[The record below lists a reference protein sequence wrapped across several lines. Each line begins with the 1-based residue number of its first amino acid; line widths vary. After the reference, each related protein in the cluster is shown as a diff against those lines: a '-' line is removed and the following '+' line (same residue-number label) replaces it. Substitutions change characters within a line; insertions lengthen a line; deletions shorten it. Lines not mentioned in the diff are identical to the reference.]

1 MAAVKEPFQSASL
14 TLNAHQTALCL
25 IPPVPLIED
34 TNRLREL
41 YDPAFEKWPAH
52 VNLIYPFVS
61 FDRLPAA
68 VDLIRS
74 NISRWLSEGA
84 GARFQVCLNKPGHF
98 SHRHGNTVYLAPDD
112 VEVFLNLNDFRNAI
126 LEGFKQ
132 PANELPRGYQPH
144 LTIGQSKATDT
155 NARDY
160 LLSKAELLPPV
171 VWEVGQLAIMV
182 REKSAN
188 SNKMK
193 LWGTIDLDE
202 AAKFSQIA
210 AVPQDTEQD
219 QEGEKTSPTSANSE
233 ISLRDLH
240 LHVERG
246 GSDAETR
253 VTYKFSQ
260 GLGIWAPAEKHS
272 APEDEEQ
279 IPGAFKISSYNVL
292 VDSVHPPAR
301 DRYPTLLQTLISK
314 NSLADVLVLQEVSDD
329 FLTYIL
335 GHEPIQTMYPF
346 ATHGPPGQKGI
357 GPLPSLRN
365 VVALSRSN
373 FTWSWLP
380 FGTNHKGAA
389 ILSLT
394 GIGKMEESDFVPTII
409 AGVHLSSGLFDYA
422 IAARKEQL
430 QKLSDFLSTNYPNS
444 PKVIAGD
451 FNMTTSTITHEEAAE
466 NKLISPR
473 SLATLP
479 VLESMLQSAGYSD
492 SWLTAHTEMGD
503 MVSPS
508 RLQRDFTQLYDG
520 EQGATFDPLE
530 NTLAATSSHS
540 TANPRPHRYDRI
552 LFGKDDLKVT
562 GFNMFGFPVKKV
574 DKATGNIELQFPSD
588 HWGIRATL
596 EFDPNVGVGG
606 DILKRCSHLD
616 VKMAH
621 PGFDEPA
628 GLKACL
634 ADKSIVPSHED
645 ADERLSAFLLLKHL
659 IQHGSLPEHGQSQQV
674 DRSMFSIVVTPVGS
688 YGLGVW
694 TDSSDVD
701 CLCIGSISSK
711 VFFELA
717 IQRLRKVVGSGV
729 KILRKVKAATGTM
742 LELEIRGVKFD
753 LQYCPAAA
761 VAERWLEVPQLPRS
775 HPLFDLALL
784 PLMKL
789 QPYRDQAYLQRTIPN
804 PATFRL
810 LHRII
815 KAWAEQRGIYSS
827 KFGYLGGIHITMMLS
842 RLLKLLPPNPGSA
855 ADILCTFFNHYG
867 NFNWKQNVVYD
878 PVFHKKPPRYH
889 RTPRE
894 GMVILTLHT
903 PVMNVAR
910 SASIAAMRTIVNEMK
925 RAESMILEG
934 KICLTELVGIVPK
947 TGKSALASSADEFL
961 KSYNS
966 YIKIN
971 VQYWGLSLA
980 KGSSLV
986 GWLESR
992 SLVLLT
998 DLHRKFPDIQTRIW
1012 PARFTQDE
1020 GGENSSLEQDQR
1032 EYQGCYLIGLAKA
1045 DQATGPTSSLSKP
1058 DRKLAQDAL
1067 QASIDQFTNHIHSDK
1082 KYFDSAA
1089 AWVDVS
1095 HVKRNCL
1102 GPLKLDNRDWGD
1114 YIIQDNEFDESDSEY
1129 DDSDIHVDDND
1140 DDDEEE
1146 GEAAKANLLS
1156 STNKR
1161 TMHKSTD
1168 KPMST
1173 AKLRPA
1179 SHILSRLRWDP
1190 SLHSAEYIVG
1200 YEDRFLGAQEIPLD
1214 RWKSEQ
1220 TDEEFIPQHRILYFK
1235 RKADGRVVWDRETR
1249 RDEIFGSG
1257 MGKRGE

>member
-1 MAAVKEPFQSASL
+1 MADLKESSQATSL
-14 TLNAHQTALCL
+14 TLNAHQTALCF
-25 IPPVPLIED
+25 IPPDPLVED
-34 TNRLREL
+34 ANRLRAL
-41 YDPAFEKWPAH
+41 YDQAFEKWPAH

-74 NISRWLSEGA
+74 NLSSWLSEVVDT
-84 GARFQVCLNKPGHF
+84 RFQLRLNKPGHF
-98 SHRHGNTVYLAPDD
+98 SQRHGNIVYLAPDD
-112 VEVFLNLNDFRNAI
+112 GEGFLNLNDFRNAI

-132 PANELPRGYQPH
+132 PANEQNRGYQPH
-144 LTIGQSKATDT
+144 LTIGQSKANDD

-171 VWEVGQLAIMV
+171 EWEVGQLAIMI
-182 REKSAN
+182 REKTAN

-202 AAKFSQIA
+202 TAKFNQIA
-210 AVPQDTEQD
+210 ATPQDTEQCE
-219 QEGEKTSPTSANSE
+219 EGKKISPTSPTNLELSLQDLSLSSE
-233 ISLRDLH
+233 H
-240 LHVERG
+240 G
-246 GSDAETR
+246 GSGAESR
-253 VTYKFSQ
+253 VTYKFWEDV
-260 GLGIWAPAEKHS
+260 GIWAPAEAS
-272 APEDEEQ
+272 STPDDEEQ
-279 IPGAFKISSYNVL
+279 IPSTFKVSSYNVL
-292 VDSVHPPAR
+292 VDSVHPPAT

-314 NSLADVLVLQEVSDD
+314 ASAADVLVLQEVSDD
-329 FLTYIL
+329 FLAYIL
-335 GHEPIQTMYPF
+335 GHEVIQTIYPF
-346 ATHGPPGQKGI
+346 ATHGPPGQNGI

-365 VVALSRSN
+365 IVALSRSN

-380 FGTNHKGAA
+380 FSTNHKGAV

-394 GIGKMEESDFVPTII
+394 GIGKMEEAGFAPSII

-422 IAARKEQL
+422 VAARKQQL
-430 QKLSDFLSTNYPNS
+430 QRLSDFLSTNYASN

-466 NKLISPR
+466 KKSISPR
-473 SLATLP
+473 SIATLP
-479 VLESMLQSAGYSD
+479 VLESMLQSVGYSD
-492 SWLTAHTEMGD
+492 SWFIAHTGMGD

-508 RLQRDFTQLYDG
+508 RLERDFTLLYDG

-530 NTLAATSSHS
+530 NPLAATSSDS

-552 LFGKDDLKVT
+552 LFGKGDLKVT
-562 GFNMFGFPVKKV
+562 TFNMFGFPIKGI
-574 DKATGNIELQFPSD
+574 DETTGNTEMQFPSD
-588 HWGIRATL
+588 HWGIRASL
-596 EFDPNVGVGG
+596 EFDLNGGADGDSIARSAAPLNVK
-606 DILKRCSHLD
+606 L
-616 VKMAH
+616 AH
-621 PGFDEPA
+621 PDFDDPA
-628 GLKACL
+628 RLKVCL
-634 ADKSIVPSHED
+634 ADKSIVPPPED
-645 ADERLSAFLLLKHL
+645 AEKRKAAFSLLKHL
-659 IQHGSLPEHGQSQQV
+659 IQHGSLPEPGKCQNTT
-674 DRSMFSIVVTPVGS
+674 RSKFSIVVTSVGS

-701 CLCIGSISSK
+701 CLCVGSISSK

-717 IQRLRKVVGSGV
+717 IQRLRKGADSGV

-742 LELEIRGVKFD
+742 LELEISGVKFD

-775 HPLFDLALL
+775 NPLFDLALL

-789 QPYRDQAYLQRTIPN
+789 QPYRDQAYLQRTIQN

-815 KAWAEQRGIYSS
+815 KAWAKHRGIYSS

-867 NFNWKQNVVYD
+867 NFNWKEDVAYD
-878 PVFHKKPPRYH
+878 PIFHKKPPRYH

-910 SASIAAMRTIVNEMK
+910 SSSIPAMKTIVDEMK
-925 RAESMILEG
+925 RAENLISEG
-934 KICLTELVGIVPK
+934 NASWTELVEIEPK
-947 TGKSALASSADEFL
+947 TGKSALSSFADEFL

-971 VQYWGLSLA
+971 VQYWDLSLA

-992 SLVLLT
+992 CLVLLA

-1012 PARFTQDE
+1012 PARFARSEDND
-1020 GGENSSLEQDQR
+1020 NSTPAQEEC
-1032 EYQGCYLIGLAKA
+1032 EYQGCYLIGLTKA
-1045 DQATGPTSSLSKP
+1045 DDITDPTRTLSKP

-1067 QASIDQFTNHIHSDK
+1067 QASIDQFKSHIHSDA
-1082 KYFDSAA
+1082 KYFDSAS

-1095 HVKRNCL
+1095 HVKQDNL
-1102 GPLKLDNRDWGD
+1102 GPLKLDDRDWGD
-1114 YIIQDNEFDESDSEY
+1114 YIIQDNNFDDFDSEDGDSDLYVEDDDVEAATESDP
-1129 DDSDIHVDDND
+1129 I
-1140 DDDEEE
+1140 
-1146 GEAAKANLLS
+1146 S
-1156 STNKR
+1156 STNKK
-1161 TMHKSTD
+1161 TAHKSTN
-1168 KPMST
+1168 KLVST
-1173 AKLRPA
+1173 PKLRPA
-1179 SHILSRLRWDP
+1179 SDILSRLRWDP
-1190 SLHSAEYIVG
+1190 SLHSTEYIVG
-1200 YEDRFLGAQEIPLD
+1200 YEDRFLGAMEIPLD

-1235 RKADGRVVWDRETR
+1235 QKTDGRVVWDREAR

-1257 MGKRGE
+1257 VGKGGE